1 MSLQQIKKEIQG
13 IKETV
18 KERPLK
24 VLMQTNAK
32 DMTDAEIDRLVQEVP
47 VHQLPTDVLVA
58 VLDREID
65 KVNAYLGHLTKYI
78 LISRLNIVKYYW
90 SAGKMSLQQIKNE
103 IQEPKNSIITQYEP
117 LCKIFVFRENGF
129 TDEGETEDD
138 LKAYVAAH
146 PHTHVLKLIRK
157 SCRKA

>member
-1 MSLQQIKKEIQG
+1 MMSLQQIKKEIQG

-24 VLMQTNAK
+24 VLMQTKAK

-65 KVNAYLGHLTKYI
+65 KVNTYLGTSYKIYTDITPEHRKI
-78 LISRLNIVKYYW
+78 LLECW
-90 SAGKMSLQQIKNE
+90 KNE
-103 IQEPKNSIITQYEP
+103 PATNQE
-117 LCKIFVFRENGF
+117 
-129 TDEGETEDD
+129 
-138 LKAYVAAH
+138 
-146 PHTHVLKLIRK
+146 
-157 SCRKA
+157 